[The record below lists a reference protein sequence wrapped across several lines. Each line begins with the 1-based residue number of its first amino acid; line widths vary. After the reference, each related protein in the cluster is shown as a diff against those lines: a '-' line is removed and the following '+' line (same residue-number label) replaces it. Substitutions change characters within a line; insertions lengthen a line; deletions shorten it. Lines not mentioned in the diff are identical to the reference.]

1 MSTIKISDPNL
12 DSFYGQNP
20 NFDILN
26 FDFYNPSEL
35 SQLKT
40 KLQTANVGVN
50 QADGEET
57 ITALK
62 AYQRLLRVNPNVN
75 IVRTLLENGIDS
87 AHKITT
93 LSQTQFIKEYG
104 PKFGENGVAKAKQV
118 YLAAANAKS
127 QVMHLFANIASL
139 VGSRHFRSMN
149 VNHVSENIP
158 TYFESLSSY
167 QEIFGSLNYCECSE
181 CQSIFGPAAYLVDLL
196 RIIDKAITVPNT
208 TKVKL
213 EDNIPDGLKLF
224 DRRPDLA
231 KIQLTCANT
240 NNTVPYLQIVNQIL
254 EQTVGNAFQ
263 KEGKLLNNNVFLTL
277 AQTYYPF
284 NLPFNLPLQQIR
296 TYLNNQKIDLSDI
309 YQALNPTDF
318 PSHEYLGL
326 SIEQYNNLKPT
337 NDSNKVPDIVSKN
350 YGLTITS
357 SDLAGLDRL
366 DKDTEK
372 TGEQPKPNFIAQTR
386 LSRQQVESLF
396 SQNLSIQELFD
407 VSGEYN
413 LSGKGTKLTLK
424 QVSDRVTGNYDLNNG
439 ELQGTLKR
447 DESRNQ
453 WIFRGHWLEG
463 TKQPPDGAGRFEF
476 TFDLNGSGFTGQWS
490 KGYGG
495 NWEANAWNGTRDDST
510 PAIGGIIPHH
520 FFINKVLADQ
530 QYLNISINTSDP
542 NNQYEQINNL
552 SLATLDVINRF
563 VRLAQALG
571 WSYSDLDWV
580 LTPFGLTSRRLAL
593 GMVSILKHLL
603 M

>member
-1 MSTIKISDPNL
+1 MSTIKITDSNL
-12 DSFYGQNP
+12 DSFYSQNP
-20 NFDILN
+20 DFDILN

-35 SQLKT
+35 KQLKS
-40 KLQTANVGVN
+40 KLQNVAVALANRENNEDV
-50 QADGEET
+50 EEK
-57 ITALK
+57 ITLLK
-62 AYQRLLRVNPNVN
+62 AHQRVLRINPSPNIAKILLD
-75 IVRTLLENGIDS
+75 NGIDS
-87 AHKITT
+87 AHKITAM
-93 LSQTQFIKEYG
+93 SQSQFIKEYG
-104 PKFGENGVAKAKQV
+104 EKLGEDGLKKAKQT
-118 YLAAANAKS
+118 YLAATNIKS
-127 QVMHLFANIASL
+127 QIMHLYANVASL

-149 VNHVSENIP
+149 VNHVSENIL

-181 CQSIFGPAAYLVDLL
+181 CKSIFGPAAYLVDLL

-208 TKVKL
+208 TKVKP

-309 YQALNPTDF
+309 YQALNPTYF

-326 SIEQYNNLKPT
+326 SVEQYNNLKPT
-337 NDSNKVPDIVSKN
+337 NEPNKLPDIVSKN
-350 YGLTITS
+350 YGLPITS
-357 SDLAGLDRL
+357 SDLAGLERL

-372 TGEQPKPNFIAQTR
+372 TGEKPKPNFLAQTG

-396 SQNLSIQELFD
+396 SQNLSVQELFD

-413 LSGKGTKLTLK
+413 LSGKGTRLTLK
-424 QVSDRVTGNYDLNNG
+424 QVGDRVTGNYDLNNG

-447 DESRNQ
+447 DESSNQ
-453 WIFRGHWLEG
+453 WILNGHWLEG
-463 TKQPPDGAGRFEF
+463 T
-476 TFDLNGSGFTGQWS
+476 
-490 KGYGG
+490 
-495 NWEANAWNGTRDDST
+495 
-510 PAIGGIIPHH
+510 
-520 FFINKVLADQ
+520 
-530 QYLNISINTSDP
+530 
-542 NNQYEQINNL
+542 
-552 SLATLDVINRF
+552 
-563 VRLAQALG
+563 
-571 WSYSDLDWV
+571 
-580 LTPFGLTSRRLAL
+580 
-593 GMVSILKHLL
+593 
-603 M
+603 